1 MAFIEIKLTLAQAE
15 PWKDVF
21 TSLLADAGCDSFM
34 DGESDNILLAYI
46 KEELYD
52 AATIEQLLQNHGFD
66 IDVKYEIS
74 RIEEQDWNAVW
85 EASYEPVTIAG
96 RCHIRAPFHEP
107 KPDVE
112 YEIII
117 EPKMSFGTAH
127 HETTSLMIEYIL
139 EEDFNGKSV
148 LDMGS
153 GTGVLALLARKRDA
167 NPVVAIDNDPWAY
180 ENNLE
185 NNARNGIDDITVK
198 LGDATAIGEQVFDV
212 IIANI
217 NRNILLN
224 DMHLYVKSMHAGSC
238 IFFSGFYQGNDLI
251 IIKEKAA
258 SLGLE
263 FVSNK
268 VRNEWTA
275 AKFCKGE

>member
-34 DGESDNILLAYI
+34 DGASENILLAYI

-52 AATIEQLLQNHGFD
+52 AETIDQLLQNHGFD
-66 IDVKYEIS
+66 TEVTYDIS

-107 KPDVE
+107 KPDIE
-112 YEIII
+112 CEIII

-153 GTGVLALLARKRDA
+153 GTGVLAILAHKRGA
-167 NPVVAIDNDPWAY
+167 SPVVAIDNDPWAY

-198 LGDATAIGEQVFDV
+198 LGDANAIGGQVFDV

-224 DMHLYVKSMHAGSC
+224 DMHLYAKSMHSGSC
-238 IFFSGFYQGNDLI
+238 IFFSGFYQGHDLDT
-251 IIKEKAA
+251 IKAKAA
-258 SLGLE
+258 SLGME

-268 VRNEWTA
+268 VKNEWTA
-275 AKFCKGE
+275 AKFIKK

>member
-1 MAFIEIKLTLAQAE
+1 MAYIEIKLTLQQPE

-34 DGESDNILLAYI
+34 DGESENVLLAYI

-52 AATIEQLLQNHGFD
+52 ATVFEQLLKNHGFD
-66 IDVKYEIS
+66 TTVTFLTN
-74 RIEEQDWNAVW
+74 RIEEEDWNAVW

-96 RCHIRAPFHEP
+96 RCHIRAPFHTPQPEA
-107 KPDVE
+107 E

-139 EEDFNGKSV
+139 EEDFTDKSV

-153 GTGVLALLARKRDA
+153 GTGVLAILARKRGA

-180 ENNLE
+180 ENNIE
-185 NNARNGIDDITVK
+185 NNGRNNITDITVK
-198 LGDATAIGEQVFDV
+198 LGDAHAIGDQTFDV

-224 DMHLYVKSMHAGSC
+224 DMHLYTKSMHVGSI
-238 IFFSGFYQGNDLI
+238 IFFSGFYQGNDLN

-258 SLGLE
+258 TLGLE

-268 VRNEWTA
+268 VCNEWTA